1 MADAF
6 QEVLAKL
13 RGWDTENPPEAS
25 MIETLATEYQAVTD
39 QRDGAT
45 VLISER
51 DEQISELA
59 REVSRLKG
67 ENYDLAIRVGI
78 KSAEDD
84 TDKKDD
90 NNSQP
95 RGIHGLFRKV
105 NKA

>member
-1 MADAF
+1 
-6 QEVLAKL
+6 
-13 RGWDTENPPEAS
+13 

-51 DEQISELA
+51 DEQISELT

-84 TDKKDD
+84 SDKKNDSD
-90 NNSQP
+90 SQP
-95 RGIHGLFRKV
+95 RGINGLFRKV

>member
-1 MADAF
+1 
-6 QEVLAKL
+6 
-13 RGWDTENPPEAS
+13 

-51 DEQISELA
+51 DEQISELT

-78 KSAEDD
+78 KSAEDES
-84 TDKKDD
+84 DKKEDS
-90 NNSQP
+90 NSQP